1 MRPFRYLRPNTLQ
14 DVFHFLA
21 QNGPNVRLLAGGTDF
36 VVRCRKGHWT
46 PDVVV
51 DLKNAKDIS
60 AAISEADGCVRIGAR
75 AVMTEVMAHP
85 LIRRHFLALADA
97 ANVVGSVQIRN
108 RATLAGN
115 ICNASPAAD
124 TAAPLL
130 AYGAIVN
137 IGSSSIQRKVP
148 LNEFFV
154 GPGRTVLEHGEVV
167 LSIDLPIPVEP
178 TGSAFGRIAR
188 RWGVDLATVNL
199 SCCVTD
205 SGETRIAYGAVGS
218 TPLLAIDSTGLLA
231 SPHAADEDKEAILS
245 EFISRSSPRTD
256 VRGSREYRL
265 AMLGVMSRRCLR
277 TAIARKGGAA

>member
-1 MRPFRYLRPNTLQ
+1 M
-14 DVFHFLA
+14 LA
-21 QNGPNVRLLAGGTDF
+21 RNGPDARLLAGGTDF
-36 VVRCRKGHWT
+36 MVRFRKGQWI

-51 DLKNAKDIS
+51 DLRDAKDLS
-60 AAISEADGCVRIGAR
+60 AAISEVDGCVRIGAHV
-75 AVMTEVMAHP
+75 VMTEVIAHP

-137 IGSSSIQRKVP
+137 IGSASIQRKVP
-148 LNEFFV
+148 LSEFFV
-154 GPGRTVLEHGEVV
+154 GPGRTTLEHGEVV

-199 SCCVTD
+199 SCCVTV
-205 SGETRIAYGAVGS
+205 SGETRFAYGAVGP
-218 TPLLAIDSTGLLA
+218 TPILAIDTTGLLA
-231 SPHAADEDKEAILS
+231 SQHALDRDKEAILS

-265 AMLGVMSRRCLR
+265 AMLAVMSRRCLR
-277 TAIARKGGAA
+277 TAIARRGGAA

>member
-1 MRPFRYLRPNTLQ
+1 MRSFRYLRPDTLQ
-14 DVFHFLA
+14 EVFLLLA
-21 QNGPNVRLLAGGTDF
+21 RNGPKARLLAGGTDF
-36 VVRCRKGHWT
+36 VVRCRKGHWM
-46 PDVVV
+46 PDVVI
-51 DLKNAKDIS
+51 DLKNAKDLS
-60 AAISEADGCVRIGAR
+60 ADISEADGCVRIGAR
-75 AVMTEVMAHP
+75 AVMTEVIAHP
-85 LIRRHFLALADA
+85 LIRKHFLALADA

-137 IGSSSIQRKVP
+137 IGSSSIRRKVQ
-148 LNEFFV
+148 LSEFFL
-154 GPGRTVLEHGEVV
+154 GPGRTALEHGEVV
-167 LSIDLPIPVEP
+167 LSIDLPIPAEP

-188 RWGVDLATVNL
+188 RWGVDLATVSL
-199 SCCVTD
+199 SCCVTV
-205 SGETRIAYGAVGS
+205 SGETRFAYGAVGP
-218 TPLLAIDSTGLLA
+218 TPLVAIDNTGVLA
-231 SPHAADEDKEAILS
+231 SPNAANGDKEAILS

-277 TAIARKGGAA
+277 TAIARRGGAA